1 MRRHHL
7 RWSVAIVAV
16 TLTWT
21 VPAATQTG
29 PKRPITHDVYDSWRA
44 IQDTTLS
51 SDGVWLIYSLV
62 PQDGDGELVARNL
75 RSGTERRH
83 ARGRDPVL
91 TADGRFV
98 IFAVAPLDADLDKAK
113 KEKKKPEEQPKA
125 GVAVMNL
132 ETGDAFTAERVK
144 SFKVPEESS
153 RYVAWLH
160 EPALPV
166 RQEDQKEKAAAPGN
180 REKEKTKEK
189 KKDPGT
195 DLVVRDLTTG
205 ANNTVSDVTDYAWAK
220 DGTLIA
226 YTVSSKASEKDG
238 VYVQPPSGSA
248 RALLTGK
255 GHYKGLAID
264 QTGRRFA
271 FVSDR
276 DEHDRPAPRFDLF
289 LASGTGAAEKIVGS
303 TAGGMPPGFAVS
315 EHTRVAFSK
324 DGSRVFFGTA
334 PAPKPEPAEDA
345 PEPLKVDLW
354 HWKDPYLQ
362 TMQKVRA
369 EQDKKQSFP
378 AVALLNGGRL
388 SRMVQL
394 GSEEVPDVTINEGSE
409 VLLAASDVPY
419 RQLVSWDSDYND
431 YYVFNLR
438 DGSKK
443 RMVQKSGF
451 EARLSPGGG
460 FVLYYSDDNDGWHS
474 VRLSDGAD
482 VNLTARLG
490 LQFVDE
496 EWDTPDAPRPYG
508 VAGWTED
515 DRSVLIYD
523 RYDIW
528 ELKPDGSGARLITG
542 GAGRGQKIVFRLQR
556 TDVQGEARGGGGGA
570 RAAADERFIKTTEP
584 LLLTATD
591 YRTKDAG
598 LYRATWD
605 GQLTKLMMV
614 PAAVANVRKAKDADV
629 YVFTQSRFDLFPD
642 LWVSDGSF
650 VGARKVSDA
659 NPQQAQFRWGKA
671 ELIDYINADGKPLR
685 ATLIKPDDFDSSKK
699 YPLMVYI
706 YEQLTQNLH
715 SYTAP
720 APSHRINASR
730 YVSNGYVVLMPDIVY
745 DTGYPGEGA
754 EKCVLPAVQAVV
766 EKGFIDRKRIGIQG
780 HSWGGYQITHLITRT
795 NIFRA
800 VEAGASVS
808 NMISA
813 YGGIRW
819 ESGRSRAF
827 QYEKSQSRIGAPPWT
842 RPLQFIEN
850 SPIFWVEKVQT
861 PYLTM
866 HNDEDGAVPWYQGI
880 EFFSALRRLG
890 KEAYLFNYN
899 GEKHGLTQRETQKH
913 FTVHMAEFFDHYL
926 LGQPRPEWMD
936 KGVRYLDRG
945 TRDLSSIYRKST
957 NDRD

>member
-1 MRRHHL
+1 MPRHLL
-7 RWSVAIVAV
+7 RWSVALVAV

-21 VPAATQTG
+21 APAATQTG
-29 PKRPITHDVYDSWRA
+29 SKPPITHDVYDSWRA

-51 SDGVWLIYSLV
+51 RDGVWLIYALA

-75 RSGTERRH
+75 RTGAERRH

-98 IFAVAPLDADLDKAK
+98 IFAVAPLDAELDKAK
-113 KEKKKPEEQPKA
+113 KDKKKPEEQPKA
-125 GVAVMNL
+125 GVAVVNL
-132 ETGDAFTAERVK
+132 ETGDTFTAERVK

-153 RYVAWLH
+153 RYVAWHH
-160 EPALPV
+160 EPAPPV
-166 RQEDQKEKAAAPGN
+166 RREDEKEKAAAPGS
-180 REKEKTKEK
+180 RENEKTKEK

-205 ANNTVSDVTDYAWAK
+205 TNRTVSDVTDYAWAK

-226 YTVSSKASEKDG
+226 YTISSKASEKDG
-238 VYVQPPSGSA
+238 VYVQPPAGSQ

-264 QTGRRFA
+264 QAGRQVA

-276 DEHDRPAPRFDLF
+276 DEQDRPAPRFDLF
-289 LASGTGAAEKIVGS
+289 LASTTGAAEKIVGS
-303 TAGGMPPGFAVS
+303 TTAGLPPGFAVS
-315 EHTRVAFSK
+315 EHGRVAFSK

-334 PAPKPEPAEDA
+334 PAPTPEPAEDA

-354 HWKDPYLQ
+354 HWKDPFLQ

-369 EQDKKQSFP
+369 EQDKKQSFL
-378 AVALLNGGRL
+378 AVGLLNGGRL
-388 SRMVQL
+388 SKMVQL
-394 GSEEVPDVTINEGSE
+394 GSEEVPDVTLNEGSD

-443 RMVQKSGF
+443 RLVQKSGF
-451 EARLSPGGG
+451 DARLSPGGG
-460 FVLYYSDDNDGWHS
+460 YVLYYSDDNDGWHS

-490 LQFVDE
+490 LRFVDE

-508 VAGWTED
+508 IAGWTEG

-528 ELKPDGSGARLITG
+528 ELRPDGSSARMITG
-542 GAGRGQKIVFRLQR
+542 GTGRGQKIVFRLQR
-556 TDVQGEARGGGGGA
+556 TDGQGEVRGGGPT
-570 RAAADERFIKTTEP
+570 RAGADERFIKTTEP

-591 YRTKDAG
+591 DRTKDSG

-605 GQLTKLMMV
+605 AQLTRLMMV
-614 PAAVANVRKAKDADV
+614 PAAVANVRKAKEADV

-650 VGARKVSDA
+650 AGARKVTDA
-659 NPQQAQFRWGKA
+659 NPQQARFRWGKS
-671 ELIDYINADGKPLR
+671 ELVDYVNADGKPLR
-685 ATLIKPDDFDSSKK
+685 ATLVKPDDFDPSKK

-720 APSHRINASR
+720 APSHRVNASR
-730 YVSNGYVVLMPDIVY
+730 YVSNGYVLLMPDIVY
-745 DTGYPGEGA
+745 DTGYPGESA
-754 EKCVLPAVQAVV
+754 EKCVLPAVQTVLA
-766 EKGFIDRKRIGIQG
+766 KGFIDPKRIGIQG

-926 LGQPRPEWMD
+926 LDRPRPEWMD

-957 NDRD
+957 NDRN

>member
-1 MRRHHL
+1 L
-7 RWSVAIVAV
+7 I
-16 TLTWT
+16 WT
-21 VPAATQTG
+21 VPSGAQPA
-29 PKRPITHDVYDSWRA
+29 PKRPITHDAYDAWRA

-51 SDGVWLIYSLV
+51 RDGTWLIYVLA
-62 PQDGDGELVARNL
+62 PQDGDGELVM
-75 RSGTERRH
+75 RSVRTGAERRH

-91 TADGRFV
+91 TQDGRFV
-98 IFAVAPLDADLDKAK
+98 LFAVAPIDAELDKAK

-125 GVAVMNL
+125 GLGIVNL
-132 ETGDAFTAERVK
+132 ETGEAFTAERVK

-153 RYVAWLH
+153 RYAAWLH
-160 EPALPV
+160 EPPV
-166 RQEDQKEKAAAPGN
+166 QTRKGDV
-180 REKEKTKEK
+180 KEKTDEKKTEK
-189 KKDPGT
+189 KKEPGT
-195 DLVVRDLTTG
+195 DLVIRDLTTG
-205 ANNTVSDVTDYAWAK
+205 TNSTVAGVTDYAWSK
-220 DGTLIA
+220 DGSLIA
-226 YTVSSKASEKDG
+226 YTVSSTTPEKDG
-238 VYVQPPSGSA
+238 AYVQAPGGSQ

-255 GHYKGLAID
+255 GNYKGLAID
-264 QTGRRFA
+264 QAGQRLA

-276 DEHDRPAPRFDLF
+276 DEYGQPAPRFDLF

-303 TAGGMPPGFAVS
+303 TTGGMPSGFAVS
-315 EHTRVAFSK
+315 EHGRVVFSK
-324 DGSRVFFGTA
+324 DGSRLFFGTA
-334 PAPKPEPAEDA
+334 PAPKPEPSEDA

-354 HWKDPYLQ
+354 HWKDPFLQ
-362 TMQKVRA
+362 TVQKVRA
-369 EQDKKQSFP
+369 EQDKKENFL
-378 AVALLNGGRL
+378 AVAFLGAKAGAPKL
-388 SRMVQL
+388 SKMVQL
-394 GSEEVPDVTINEGSE
+394 GSEEVPDVTVSE
-409 VLLAASDVPY
+409 ASETLFGASDVPY
-419 RQLVSWDSDYND
+419 RMLTSWDDDYND

-443 RMVQKSGF
+443 RLVQKSGF
-451 EARLSPGGG
+451 DARLSPGGG
-460 FVLYYSDDNDGWHS
+460 YVLYYSDDNDGWHS
-474 VRLSDGAD
+474 VRLSDGND

-490 LQFVDE
+490 MPFVE
-496 EWDTPDAPRPYG
+496 ETWDAPASPRPYG
-508 VAGWTED
+508 VAGWTEG
-515 DRSVLIYD
+515 DRSVLVYD

-528 ELKPDGSGARLITG
+528 ELKPDGSGARMITG
-542 GAGRGQKIVFRLQR
+542 GVGRGQKIVFRYQR
-556 TDVQGEARGGGGGA
+556 TDDREPGAPGSGGGRPRPEG
-570 RAAADERFIKTTEP
+570 DEPFIKTSEP

-591 YRTKDAG
+591 DRTKDSG
-598 LYRATWD
+598 LYRAAWD

-614 PAAVANVRKAKDADV
+614 PAAVGNVRKAKAADL

-650 VGARKVSDA
+650 SAPKKVTDA

-671 ELIDYINADGKPLR
+671 ELMTYVNADGKPLR
-685 ATLIKPDDFDSSKK
+685 ATLIKPDDFDPAKK

-715 SYTAP
+715 SYAAP
-720 APSHRINASR
+720 APSHRINPTR
-730 YVSNGYVVLMPDIVY
+730 YVSNGYVILMPDIVY
-745 DTGYPGEGA
+745 DTGYPGESA

-766 EKGFIDRKRIGIQG
+766 AMGFVDRARIGIQG

-819 ESGRSRAF
+819 ETGRSRAF
-827 QYEKSQSRIGAPPWT
+827 QYEKTQSRIGAPPWA

-899 GEKHGLTQRETQKH
+899 GEKHGLTQRDTQRH

-945 TRDLSSIYRKST
+945 TRDLSSIYRKT
-957 NDRD
+957 TEDRD